1 MDELIRENTEL
12 KRELKEMK
20 GQMMVKD
27 EVLSQYRINRDIVS
41 KEMEKE
47 LLKMEFRCT
56 ELEIANQRAN
66 SGNPSETTG
75 RPGNHSGSPTAE
87 QREIQ
92 KLAMEIRV
100 LKEEKEELELEVA
113 NLKYENMQINEQ

>member
-1 MDELIRENTEL
+1 MDELIRENNEL
-12 KRELKEMK
+12 KRELKELK

-27 EVLSQYRINRDIVS
+27 EVLSQYRINRDIVN

-47 LLKMEFRCT
+47 LQKMEFRCT
-56 ELEIANQRAN
+56 ELEIANKRAN
-66 SGNPSETTG
+66 SGNPSEAAG

-113 NLKYENMQINEQ
+113 SLKYGTMQINEQ